1 LTRAGAGTGGQSN
14 VCWPGNCYKTD
25 SATAG
30 HGIAVKDSNRPSISP
45 EQEGRLGALAT
56 LARRVLVAER
66 VWPPLVYTLAVLIFF
81 LAASWL
87 GLWQFAPRAFRI
99 AGVVLF
105 AVAGG
110 IALAPLAWMRRPAPR
125 DVLARLD
132 RDAGANHRPA
142 SSLADSLANDDG
154 DPGTRAMWATHR
166 ARLER
171 AVDAIRV
178 APPSPRMAERDPY
191 AIRFGVAL
199 LAFAAAVVAGPEM
212 YGRLA
217 SAFDWRTDQAIA
229 AAAAS
234 RIDAWIDPPPYAGRP
249 PVVIDFKTA
258 DSQTLNVPED
268 SILVVRGDPSLV
280 ETRIEGAISASDQKG
295 EQADKTRTE
304 RRWTIHGGG
313 KATILRGGAPAAV
326 AVLSVTPAAAPTIAS
341 TEDPRA
347 NVSGSLTLAY
357 HVDDRFGLASARA
370 DFARPHDGTTPAPRT
385 LAPPPQ
391 AALQLPPTAN
401 GAGDAHTTV
410 DLSEHPWAGAKVTMT
425 LSAVSVSGK
434 TGQSG
439 PIEVTLPQRAFHN
452 PLARALVEQRRDLI
466 LDPDHAPKGVET
478 ALAALAIAPEMF
490 DTPANVYLGLKQAN
504 ASLHKAKSDAD
515 LLDVAAMLWVMALQI
530 EDGDSTQA
538 ERDLRAAEQALREA
552 LQRGASDAEIRK
564 LMEQM
569 REAAKRFMSEMA
581 RNSAPDA
588 NAKDQ
593 NLQAQDLD
601 KLLDQME
608 DTARNGS
615 REDAQAMLDQ
625 MQEMFENMRSARDS
639 EESPGER
646 EMRKQIGELE
656 KLLHDQQALRDDT
669 FRSDQRDRSRKRAHN
684 RAAPPGGDDQ
694 QAQPNDDGS
703 ANPSDEGDNDADS
716 STKPD
721 QDQADQDALP
731 LDERQGALRDRLAE
745 LQRKLKSLGMKGEK
759 GFDDAQGDMKEAEG
773 DLSGDQGKPGKDGQN
788 GKGGK
793 GGKGA
798 AVDAQGRAL
807 EALREG
813 AQGLGKQMQS
823 QGQGQGRNGK
833 GDYVA
838 RRGRPGEQS
847 GDDPLGRGAEGDKGR
862 EDGPL
867 KETAG
872 AAERARRVMEELR
885 RRLAD
890 PARPVD
896 ERDYLERLMK
906 RD

>member
-1 LTRAGAGTGGQSN
+1 M
-14 VCWPGNCYKTD
+14 KDTD
-25 SATAG
+25 
-30 HGIAVKDSNRPSISP
+30 RQPLSP
-45 EQEGRLGALAT
+45 ANGGRLGALAT
-56 LARRVLVAER
+56 LARRVLIVER
-66 VWPPLVYTLAVLIFF
+66 AWPPLVFALAVVILF

-87 GLWQFAPRAFRI
+87 GAWQFTPRSLRI

-105 AVAGG
+105 AVACG
-110 IALAPLAWMRRPAPR
+110 IALAPLARVRRPAPR
-125 DVLARLD
+125 DILARLD
-132 RDAGANHRPA
+132 RDAGASHRPA
-142 SSLADSLANDDG
+142 SSLADSLANDHG
-154 DPGTRAMWATHR
+154 DPGTQAMWTAHQ

-199 LAFAAAVVAGPEM
+199 LAFAAAIAAGPET

-217 SAFDWRTDQAIA
+217 AAFDWRSDAAIA
-229 AAAAS
+229 AATS

-258 DSQTLNVPED
+258 APQTLTIPED

-280 ETRIEGAISASDQKG
+280 ETRIEGALTPSDQKDG
-295 EQADKTRTE
+295 APEKTRTE
-304 RRWTIHGGG
+304 KRWTIHGGG

-326 AVLSVTPAAAPTIAS
+326 AVLAATLAGAPTIAS
-341 TEDPRA
+341 TEEPRA

-357 HVDDRFGLASARA
+357 HVDDRFGLAGARA
-370 DFARPHDGTTPAPRT
+370 DFVRQQEGTGAAPRT

-401 GAGDAHTTV
+401 GVGDAKTTI
-410 DLSEHPWAGAKVTMT
+410 DLSEHPWAGAKVTMR
-425 LSAVSVSGK
+425 LSAVSISGK

-439 PIEVTLPQRAFHN
+439 PIEITLPQRIFHN

-466 LDPDHAPKGVET
+466 LDPDNAPKRVET
-478 ALAALAIAPEMF
+478 ALTGLAIAPELF
-490 DTPANVYLGLKQAN
+490 DTPAKIYLGLKQAN
-504 ASLHKAKSDAD
+504 VSLHDAKSNSD
-515 LLDVAAMLWVMALQI
+515 LLDVAAMLWAMAQQI
-530 EDGDSTQA
+530 EDGDASKA

-552 LQRGASDAEIRK
+552 LQRGASDEEIRK
-564 LMEQM
+564 LMDQL

-581 RNSAPDA
+581 RNSQPDS
-588 NAKDQ
+588 NAQDQ

-601 KLLDQME
+601 KLLNQME

-625 MQEMFENMRSARDS
+625 MQEMFENMRSARDG

-669 FRSDQRDRSRKRAHN
+669 FRSDQRDRARKRAHN
-684 RAAPPGGDDQ
+684 RAAPQGDDGQ
-694 QAQPNDDGS
+694 QAQPNQDGS
-703 ANPSDEGDNDADS
+703 NSPDEGDNDANS
-716 STKPD
+716 SAKPD
-721 QDQADQDALP
+721 QDQADQDGLP

-759 GFDDAQGDMKEAEG
+759 GFDDAQGEMKEAEG
-773 DLSGDQGKPGKDGQN
+773 DLSGGQGKSGKDGQSGN

-793 GGKGA
+793 TGKGA
-798 AVDAQGRAL
+798 AVDAQGRAI

-813 AQGLGKQMQS
+813 AQGLGKQMQA
-823 QGQGQGRNGK
+823 QGQGQGRNGR
-833 GDYVA
+833 GNYVA
-838 RRGRPGEQS
+838 RRGRPGERS

>member
-1 LTRAGAGTGGQSN
+1 M
-14 VCWPGNCYKTD
+14 V
-25 SATAG
+25 
-30 HGIAVKDSNRPSISP
+30 
-45 EQEGRLGALAT
+45 
-56 LARRVLVAER
+56 ER
-66 VWPPLVYTLAVLIFF
+66 VWPPLVFALAVVILF

-87 GLWQFAPRAFRI
+87 GVWQFAPRSFRI

-105 AVAGG
+105 AVACG
-110 IALAPLAWMRRPAPR
+110 IALAPLARLRRPRPR

-154 DPGTRAMWATHR
+154 DPGTQAMWAAHR

-199 LAFAAAVVAGPEM
+199 LAFAAAVAAGPET

-217 SAFDWRTDQAIA
+217 AAFDWRSDEAIA

-258 DSQTLNVPED
+258 APQTLNIPED

-280 ETRIEGAISASDQKG
+280 ETRIEGAISPSDQKD
-295 EQADKTRTE
+295 EVSEKTRTE
-304 RRWTIHGGG
+304 KRWTIHGVG
-313 KATILRGGAPAAV
+313 KATILRSGAPVAV
-326 AVLSVTPAAAPTIAS
+326 AILAVTPAGAPTIAS
-341 TEDPRA
+341 TDEPRG
-347 NVSGSLTLAY
+347 NISGSLTLSY
-357 HVDDRFGLASARA
+357 HVDDRFGLAGARA
-370 DFARPHDGTTPAPRT
+370 DFARPHDGAAPAPRT

-401 GAGDAHTTV
+401 GVGDAKTTV

-425 LSAVSVSGK
+425 LSAVSISGK

-439 PIEVTLPQRAFHN
+439 PIEMTLPQRIFHN
-452 PLARALVEQRRDLI
+452 PLARALVEQRRALI
-466 LDPDHAPKGVET
+466 LDPDNAPKRVET
-478 ALAALAIAPEMF
+478 ALTGLAIAPELF
-490 DTPANVYLGLKQAN
+490 DTPAKIYLGLKQAN
-504 ASLHKAKSDAD
+504 ASLHDAKSDAD
-515 LLDVAAMLWVMALQI
+515 LLDVAAMLWAMAQQI
-530 EDGDSTQA
+530 EDGDASQA

-552 LQRGASDAEIRK
+552 LQRGASDQEIRK
-564 LMEQM
+564 LMDQL
-569 REAAKRFMSEMA
+569 REAARRFMSEMA
-581 RNSAPDA
+581 RNDQPDA
-588 NAKDQ
+588 NPQDQ

-608 DTARNGS
+608 DKARNGS

-625 MQEMFENMRSARDS
+625 MQEMFENMRSARDG

-669 FRSDQRDRSRKRAHN
+669 FRSDQRDRTRKRAHN
-684 RAAPPGGDDQ
+684 RAAPGQNDQ
-694 QAQPNDDGS
+694 QAQPDEDGS
-703 ANPSDEGDNDADS
+703 NTPDEGDNDANS
-716 STKPD
+716 SAKPD

-773 DLSGDQGKPGKDGQN
+773 DLSGDQGKPGKDGQS
-788 GKGGK
+788 GKGK

-833 GDYVA
+833 GNYVA
-838 RRGRPGEQS
+838 RRGRPGEPP

>member
-1 LTRAGAGTGGQSN
+1 
-14 VCWPGNCYKTD
+14 
-25 SATAG
+25 
-30 HGIAVKDSNRPSISP
+30 VKDTDRQPLSP
-45 EQEGRLGALAT
+45 ANGGRLGALAT
-56 LARRVLVAER
+56 LARRVLIVER
-66 VWPPLVYTLAVLIFF
+66 AWPPLVFALAVVILF

-87 GLWQFAPRAFRI
+87 GAWQFTPRSLRI
-99 AGVVLF
+99 ACVVLF
-105 AVAGG
+105 AVACG
-110 IALAPLAWMRRPAPR
+110 IALAPLARVRRPAPR
-125 DVLARLD
+125 DILARLD
-132 RDAGANHRPA
+132 RDAGASHRPA
-142 SSLADSLANDDG
+142 SSLADSLANDHG
-154 DPGTRAMWATHR
+154 DPGTQAMWTAHQ

-199 LAFAAAVVAGPEM
+199 LAFAAAIAAGPET

-217 SAFDWRTDQAIA
+217 AAFDWRSDAAIA
-229 AAAAS
+229 AATS

-258 DSQTLNVPED
+258 APQTLTIPED

-280 ETRIEGAISASDQKG
+280 ETRIEGALTPSDQKDG
-295 EQADKTRTE
+295 APEKTRTE
-304 RRWTIHGGG
+304 KRWTIHGGG

-326 AVLSVTPAAAPTIAS
+326 AVLAATLAGAPTIAS
-341 TEDPRA
+341 TEEPRA

-357 HVDDRFGLASARA
+357 HVDDRFGLAGARA
-370 DFARPHDGTTPAPRT
+370 DFVRQQEGTGAAPRT

-401 GAGDAHTTV
+401 GVGDAKTTI
-410 DLSEHPWAGAKVTMT
+410 DLSEHPWAGAKVTMR
-425 LSAVSVSGK
+425 LSAVSISGK

-439 PIEVTLPQRAFHN
+439 PIEITLPQRIFHN

-466 LDPDHAPKGVET
+466 LDPDNAPKRVET
-478 ALAALAIAPEMF
+478 ALTGLAIAPELF
-490 DTPANVYLGLKQAN
+490 DTPAKIYLGLKQAN
-504 ASLHKAKSDAD
+504 VSLHDAKSDSD
-515 LLDVAAMLWVMALQI
+515 LLDVAAMLWAMAQQI
-530 EDGDSTQA
+530 EDGDASKA

-552 LQRGASDAEIRK
+552 LQRGASDEEIRK
-564 LMEQM
+564 LMDQL

-581 RNSAPDA
+581 RNSQPDS
-588 NAKDQ
+588 NAQDQ

-601 KLLDQME
+601 KLLNQME

-625 MQEMFENMRSARDS
+625 MQEMFENMRSARDG

-669 FRSDQRDRSRKRAHN
+669 FRSDQRDRARKRAHN
-684 RAAPPGGDDQ
+684 RAAPQGDDGQ
-694 QAQPNDDGS
+694 QAQPNQDGS
-703 ANPSDEGDNDADS
+703 NSPDEGDNDADS
-716 STKPD
+716 SAKPD
-721 QDQADQDALP
+721 QDQADQDGLP

-759 GFDDAQGDMKEAEG
+759 GFDDAQGEMKEAEG
-773 DLSGDQGKPGKDGQN
+773 DLSGGQGKSGKDGQSGN

-793 GGKGA
+793 TGKGA
-798 AVDAQGRAL
+798 AVDAQGRAI

-813 AQGLGKQMQS
+813 AQGLGKQMQA
-823 QGQGQGRNGK
+823 QGQGQGRNGR
-833 GDYVA
+833 GNYVA
-838 RRGRPGEQS
+838 RRGRPGERS

>member
-1 LTRAGAGTGGQSN
+1 M
-14 VCWPGNCYKTD
+14 V
-25 SATAG
+25 
-30 HGIAVKDSNRPSISP
+30 
-45 EQEGRLGALAT
+45 
-56 LARRVLVAER
+56 ER
-66 VWPPLVYTLAVLIFF
+66 VWPPLVFALAVVILF

-87 GLWQFAPRAFRI
+87 GVWQFAPRSFRI

-105 AVAGG
+105 AVACG
-110 IALAPLAWMRRPAPR
+110 IALAPLARLRRPRPR

-154 DPGTRAMWATHR
+154 DPGTQAMWAAHR

-199 LAFAAAVVAGPEM
+199 LAFAAAVAAGPET

-217 SAFDWRTDQAIA
+217 AAFDWRSDEAIA

-258 DSQTLNVPED
+258 APQTLNIPED

-280 ETRIEGAISASDQKG
+280 ETRIEGAISPSDQKD
-295 EQADKTRTE
+295 EVPEKTRTE
-304 RRWTIHGGG
+304 KRWTIHGVG
-313 KATILRGGAPAAV
+313 KATILRSGAPVAV
-326 AVLSVTPAAAPTIAS
+326 AILAVTPAGAPTIAS
-341 TEDPRA
+341 TDEPRG
-347 NVSGSLTLAY
+347 NISGSLTLSY
-357 HVDDRFGLASARA
+357 HVDDRFGLAGARA
-370 DFARPHDGTTPAPRT
+370 DFARPHDGAAPAPRT

-401 GAGDAHTTV
+401 GVGDAKTTV

-425 LSAVSVSGK
+425 LSAVSISGK

-439 PIEVTLPQRAFHN
+439 PIEMTLPQRIFHN
-452 PLARALVEQRRDLI
+452 PLARALVEQRRALI
-466 LDPDHAPKGVET
+466 LDPDNAPKRVET
-478 ALAALAIAPEMF
+478 ALTGLAIAPELF
-490 DTPANVYLGLKQAN
+490 DTPAKIYLGLKQAN
-504 ASLHKAKSDAD
+504 ASLHDAKSDAD
-515 LLDVAAMLWVMALQI
+515 LLDVAAMLWAMAQQI
-530 EDGDSTQA
+530 EDGDASQA

-552 LQRGASDAEIRK
+552 LQRGASDQEIRK
-564 LMEQM
+564 LMDQL
-569 REAAKRFMSEMA
+569 REAARRFMSEMA
-581 RNSAPDA
+581 RNDQPDA
-588 NAKDQ
+588 NPQDQ

-608 DTARNGS
+608 DKARNGS

-625 MQEMFENMRSARDS
+625 MQEMFENMRSARDG

-669 FRSDQRDRSRKRAHN
+669 FRSDQRDRTRKRAHN
-684 RAAPPGGDDQ
+684 RAAPGQNEQ
-694 QAQPNDDGS
+694 QAQPDEDGS
-703 ANPSDEGDNDADS
+703 NTPDEGDNDADS
-716 STKPD
+716 SAKPD

-773 DLSGDQGKPGKDGQN
+773 DLSGDQGKPGKDGQS
-788 GKGGK
+788 GKGK

-833 GDYVA
+833 GNYVA
-838 RRGRPGEQS
+838 RRGRPGEPP

>member
-1 LTRAGAGTGGQSN
+1 M
-14 VCWPGNCYKTD
+14 D
-25 SATAG
+25 SATAD
-30 HGIAVKDSNRPSISP
+30 HGIAVKDSNRPSIGP
-45 EQEGRLGALAT
+45 EQGGRLGALAT
-56 LARRVLVAER
+56 LAQRVLLVER
-66 VWPPLVYTLAVLIFF
+66 VWPPLVFALAVVIFF

-87 GLWQFAPRAFRI
+87 GLWQFAPRSFRI

-105 AVAGG
+105 AVGCG
-110 IALAPLAWMRRPAPR
+110 IALAPLARMRRPAAR

-132 RDAGANHRPA
+132 RDAGEIHRPA

-154 DPGTRAMWATHR
+154 DPGTRAMWAAHR
-166 ARLER
+166 GRLER

-191 AIRFGVAL
+191 AIRFGLAL

-217 SAFDWRTDQAIA
+217 AAFDWRSDAAIA
-229 AAAAS
+229 AVAAS

-258 DSQTLNVPED
+258 DPQTLNVPED
-268 SILVVRGDPSLV
+268 SVLVVRGDPSLV
-280 ETRIEGAISASDQKG
+280 ETRIEGAISPSDQKG
-295 EQADKTRTE
+295 EQADKTLTE
-304 RRWTIHGGG
+304 RRWTVHGDG
-313 KATILRGGAPAAV
+313 KATILRSGSPAAV
-326 AVLSVTPAAAPTIAS
+326 AVLAVTPAGAPTIAS

-347 NVSGSLTLAY
+347 NISGSLTLAY

-370 DFARPHDGTTPAPRT
+370 DFARPHGAGPAPRT

-391 AALQLPPTAN
+391 VALQLPPTAN
-401 GAGDAHTTV
+401 GVGDAKTTV
-410 DLSEHPWAGAKVTMT
+410 DLSEHPWAGAMVTMT

-466 LDPDHAPKGVET
+466 FDPDNAPKRVET
-478 ALAALAIAPEMF
+478 ALTALAIAPELF
-490 DTPANVYLGLKQAN
+490 DTPANIYLGLKQAN
-504 ASLHKAKSDAD
+504 VSLHSAKSDAD
-515 LLDVAAMLWVMALQI
+515 LLDVAAMLWAMALQI
-530 EDGDSTQA
+530 EDGDATQA

-552 LQRGASDAEIRK
+552 LQRGASDEEIRK
-564 LMEQM
+564 LMEQL
-569 REAAKRFMSEMA
+569 REAARRFMSEMA
-581 RNSAPDA
+581 RSAPDA
-588 NAKDQ
+588 NPEDQ

-601 KLLDQME
+601 KLLNQME

-625 MQEMFENMRSARDS
+625 MQEMFENMRGAQDG
-639 EESPGER
+639 EESPAER

-669 FRSDQRDRSRKRAHN
+669 FRSDQRDRARKRAHN
-684 RAAPPGGDDQ
+684 RVAPGQDGQ
-694 QAQPNDDGS
+694 QAQPDEDGS
-703 ANPSDEGDNDADS
+703 QNSPDDSDNDADS
-716 STKPD
+716 SAKPD

-773 DLSGDQGKPGKDGQN
+773 DLSGDGGKPGKDGQ
-788 GKGGK
+788 GGK
-793 GGKGA
+793 GNGGKTGKGA

-813 AQGLGKQMQS
+813 AQGLGKQMQGQG

-833 GDYVA
+833 GSYVA
-838 RRGRPGEQS
+838 RRGRPGEPP
-847 GDDPLGRGAEGDKGR
+847 GADPLGRGAEGDTGR

-867 KETAG
+867 KATAG

-890 PARPVD
+890 PTRPVD